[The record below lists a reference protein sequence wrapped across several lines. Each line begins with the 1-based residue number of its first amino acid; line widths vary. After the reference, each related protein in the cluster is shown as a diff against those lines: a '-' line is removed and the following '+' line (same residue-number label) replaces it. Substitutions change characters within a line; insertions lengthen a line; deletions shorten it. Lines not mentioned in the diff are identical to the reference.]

1 MYVCLYVAFVQRR
14 RKHKI
19 GKSEQMKRQISSF
32 IDLKKKVLNSSF
44 YTKNGDLLVGGFGVA
59 SSQIHSSISFEI
71 PP

>member
-32 IDLKKKVLNSSF
+32 IDLKKI
-44 YTKNGDLLVGGFGVA
+44 TR
-59 SSQIHSSISFEI
+59 I
-71 PP
+71 

>member
-32 IDLKKKVLNSSF
+32 IDLKKEKEMIDTIRIIMIIIIFGDV
-44 YTKNGDLLVGGFGVA
+44 GDLGIG
-59 SSQIHSSISFEI
+59 
-71 PP
+71 